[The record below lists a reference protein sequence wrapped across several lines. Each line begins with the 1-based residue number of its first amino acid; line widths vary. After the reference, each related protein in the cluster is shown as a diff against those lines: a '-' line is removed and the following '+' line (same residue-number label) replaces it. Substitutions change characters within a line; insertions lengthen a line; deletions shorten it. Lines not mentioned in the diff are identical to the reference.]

1 MSEMQHDIEHSMLE
15 KAAGEIDEFVL
26 QMVEKYQLHPLSMSS
41 VIVGRLV
48 YLTRTV
54 GCSEMF
60 MKLINSINEETDKE
74 SNPFL
79 H

>member
-1 MSEMQHDIEHSMLE
+1 MEHDIEYTMLE
-15 KAAGEIDEFVL
+15 QAAGEIDEFVL

-48 YLTRTV
+48 YLTKTV

-60 MKLINSINEETDKE
+60 LKLLYSLNEEPNKD